1 MTHTMKT
8 TKYATLFGGAM
19 NITDS
24 IEYQETVMIGELL
37 TEKGY
42 TVKNGGYRGMMEAVS
57 KGVYMAKGEVI
68 GYTCATFPSTKGN
81 SYLSK
86 TVVCNDIFDRL
97 RNLIDGSELFIIQ
110 RGGVGTVSELFLCL
124 DIIRK
129 MKDNRPRIIAVGYF
143 WKSILKECEYLISDK
158 EIAMIEIVN
167 DFKEFKAKL

>member
-1 MTHTMKT
+1 MK
-8 TKYATLFGGAM
+8 KYATLFGGAM

-24 IEYQETVMIGELL
+24 VEYKETIMIGELL
-37 TEKGY
+37 VEKGF

-57 KGVYMAKGEVI
+57 KGVSIAKGESI

-81 SYLSK
+81 TYL
-86 TVVCNDIFDRL
+86 TETIVCDDIFDRL
-97 RNLIDGSELFIIQ
+97 RNLINGSELFVIQ

-129 MKDNRPRIIAVGYF
+129 QKSNRPRIIAVGSF

-158 EIAMIEIVN
+158 EIEIIEVVN
-167 DFKEFKAKL
+167 DFKEFKEKIDKL

>member
-1 MTHTMKT
+1 MIHTMKT

-24 IEYQETVMIGELL
+24 IEYQETVKIGELL

-57 KGVYMAKGEVI
+57 KGVYMAKGKSI
-68 GYTCATFPSTKGN
+68 GFTCATFPSTKGN
-81 SYLSK
+81 SYLSE

-158 EIAMIEIVN
+158 ELEMIEVVN

>member
-1 MTHTMKT
+1 MKH
-8 TKYATLFGGAM
+8 ATLFGGAM

-24 IEYQETVMIGELL
+24 IEYNETVMIGELL
-37 TEKGY
+37 VEKGY

-57 KGVYMAKGEVI
+57 KGVYMAKGKAI
-68 GYTCATFPSTKGN
+68 GYTCATFPSTQGN
-81 SYLSK
+81 SYLSE

-97 RNLIDGSELFIIQ
+97 RNLISGSELFIIQ

-129 MKDNRPRIIAVGYF
+129 QKENRPRIIAVGYF

-158 EIAMIEIVN
+158 ELAMIEVVN